1 MCLFDLDFGVIV
13 ACDVST
19 MESYTSIV
27 KETSSIEGIVGFKVG
42 VTLALPY
49 GLKRL
54 TDVVKE
60 HCDLPVI
67 YDHQKAGTDIPR
79 MGEKFSDVCYSG
91 GVRGVILFPQA
102 GPKTEEAFISA
113 VFKKHMVPLVGGEM
127 THPGYLV
134 NENGYIRNDAPRD
147 MYTLAVKKGVKY
159 LILPGNKPG
168 VLRRYQEI
176 ISCLEKDI
184 RYCMP
189 GIGHQGGDISSSFK
203 ALSGSPAYA
212 IIGSSIY
219 SQSNMSEAAKMFCK
233 EALRFG

>member
-1 MCLFDLDFGVIV
+1 MDLFDLDFGVIA

-19 MESYTSIV
+19 LDSYISIV
-27 KETSSIEGIVGFKVG
+27 KETSSIKGIVGFKIG
-42 VTLALPY
+42 VTLALSY

-54 TDVVKE
+54 TDVVRE

-79 MGEKFSDVCYSG
+79 MGEKFSEVCYSG
-91 GVRGVILFPQA
+91 GVKGVILFPQA
-102 GPKTEEAFISA
+102 GPKTEEAFINA
-113 VFKKHMVPLVGGEM
+113 VFKKQMVPLVGGEM

-134 NENGYIRNDAPRD
+134 KENGYIRNDAPID
-147 MYTLAVKKGVKY
+147 MYTLAVKTGVKY
-159 LILPGNKPG
+159 LILPGNKPE
-168 VLRRYQEI
+168 VLKRYHGI
-176 ISCLEKDI
+176 ISCLEKNI

-203 ALSGSPAYA
+203 ALSGSSAYA

-219 SQSNMSEAAKMFCK
+219 SQSNMSKVAKTFCN